1 MRSLFYLMVF
11 NGGLVFS
18 QQPADTT
25 LLPSVCYYDEPV
37 NDHLREELRP
47 VRDYVYYLTC
57 QELMPVISAT
67 AQIDSLNATIY
78 YLYNS
83 WDLQW
88 IIMQWGSYPA
98 DQMTEFFFRE
108 NDMILCRE
116 RSLVPEEGIS
126 DIRSYFRNGKLL
138 HQAIN
143 FDCGAPFADDHLVT
157 EQERIQQLYLS
168 LISIQPEPNE

>member
-1 MRSLFYLMVF
+1 MRSLFFLMVF

-37 NDHLREELRP
+37 NDYLREELRP
-47 VRDYVYYLTC
+47 ARDYVYYLTC

-126 DIRSYFRNGKLL
+126 DVRSYFRNGKLL
-138 HQAIN
+138 HQADN
-143 FDCGAPFADDHLVT
+143 FDCGAPFADDHLAT

>member
-11 NGGLVFS
+11 NSGIVFS

-37 NDHLREELRP
+37 NDYLREELRP
-47 VRDYVYYLTC
+47 ARDYVYYLTC

-88 IIMQWGSYPA
+88 IIMKWGSYPA
-98 DQMTEFFFRE
+98 DRMTEFFFRE

-126 DIRSYFRNGKLL
+126 DVRSYFRNGKLL
-138 HQAIN
+138 HQADN
-143 FDCGAPFADDHLVT
+143 FDCGAPFADDHLAT

>member
-1 MRSLFYLMVF
+1 MRSLFFLMVF

-37 NDHLREELRP
+37 NDYVREELRP
-47 VRDYVYYLTC
+47 ARDYVFYLTC

-126 DIRSYFRNGKLL
+126 DVRSYFRNGKLL
-138 HQAIN
+138 HQADN
-143 FDCGAPFADDHLVT
+143 FDCGAPFADDHLAT